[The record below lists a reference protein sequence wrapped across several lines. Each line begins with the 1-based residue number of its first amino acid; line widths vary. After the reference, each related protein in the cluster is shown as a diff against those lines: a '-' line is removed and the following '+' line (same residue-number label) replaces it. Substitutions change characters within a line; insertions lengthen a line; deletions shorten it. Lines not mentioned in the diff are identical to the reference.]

1 MISISEDPNYNPRNL
16 RKPSAS
22 AWSIYRRLLGY
33 ALRYK
38 GRLAVSILFALL
50 VAGSFT
56 SMIVGLAAVVDISLS
71 QPEPLEAA
79 GGGGETLEQVE
90 ARALNE
96 LTEKYAPRVVK
107 ALKPVRF
114 LHGMDDAEARG
125 WVRDFLGAMRSRPM
139 YAIQVACVVLVLLS
153 LLAGVA
159 RFLQEYLAGTI
170 GANISV
176 ELGREMYA
184 NIMHLSLGFFEKH
197 PTGELI
203 ARFSNDIFQVNRGLS
218 GVFVKL
224 MREPIKAVFFLITAL
239 TIDPL
244 MTLVGLC
251 VLPPVAAAIY
261 QLGRKFKKSVRRS
274 LEKVASMAMVA
285 SETFNGIAI
294 VKGFCMEAYE
304 IARTSVEFG
313 KLRRYLVKM
322 VKVDAAVG
330 PVVEFVLILGV
341 VALVLFAGARVM
353 SEEMSRADV
362 AALIFAFALM
372 LDPLRKLSTVNNQIQ
387 TSVASAERVFE
398 FIDMQPEIVEKTGA
412 RTLPR
417 LSEAIRFE
425 NVHFAYKPG
434 VEVLKGI
441 DLEVNRGEM
450 VALVGFSG
458 SGKST
463 IVKLLPRFYDA
474 TAGAVR
480 IDGIDIRDVTF
491 ESLRDQ
497 ISIVT
502 QETIL
507 FNESVRDNIAFGRKD
522 YTAEQ
527 VREAARAA
535 YADAFIEALPEGY
548 ETVIGEGG
556 ATLSGGQRQRLA
568 IARAIIKD
576 PAILILDEA
585 TSHLDSESEQAIQKA
600 LAGFVQGRTTIVIAH
615 RLATVQRADR
625 IVVVDQG
632 LIVEHGTHQ
641 ELLAIGGIYRRLY
654 EQQLLS
660 GGEDVA

>member
-1 MISISEDPNYNPRNL
+1 
-16 RKPSAS
+16 
-22 AWSIYRRLLGY
+22 
-33 ALRYK
+33 
-38 GRLAVSILFALL
+38 
-50 VAGSFT
+50 
-56 SMIVGLAAVVDISLS
+56 
-71 QPEPLEAA
+71 
-79 GGGGETLEQVE
+79 
-90 ARALNE
+90 
-96 LTEKYAPRVVK
+96 
-107 ALKPVRF
+107 
-114 LHGMDDAEARG
+114 
-125 WVRDFLGAMRSRPM
+125 
-139 YAIQVACVVLVLLS
+139 
-153 LLAGVA
+153 
-159 RFLQEYLAGTI
+159 
-170 GANISV
+170 
-176 ELGREMYA
+176 
-184 NIMHLSLGFFEKH
+184 
-197 PTGELI
+197 
-203 ARFSNDIFQVNRGLS
+203 
-218 GVFVKL
+218 
-224 MREPIKAVFFLITAL
+224 
-239 TIDPL
+239 
-244 MTLVGLC
+244 
-251 VLPPVAAAIY
+251 
-261 QLGRKFKKSVRRS
+261 
-274 LEKVASMAMVA
+274 
-285 SETFNGIAI
+285 
-294 VKGFCMEAYE
+294 
-304 IARTSVEFG
+304 
-313 KLRRYLVKM
+313 
-322 VKVDAAVG
+322 
-330 PVVEFVLILGV
+330 
-341 VALVLFAGARVM
+341 
-353 SEEMSRADV
+353 
-362 AALIFAFALM
+362 
-372 LDPLRKLSTVNNQIQ
+372 
-387 TSVASAERVFE
+387 
-398 FIDMQPEIVEKTGA
+398 
-412 RTLPR
+412 
-417 LSEAIRFE
+417 
-425 NVHFAYKPG
+425 
-434 VEVLKGI
+434 
-441 DLEVNRGEM
+441 M